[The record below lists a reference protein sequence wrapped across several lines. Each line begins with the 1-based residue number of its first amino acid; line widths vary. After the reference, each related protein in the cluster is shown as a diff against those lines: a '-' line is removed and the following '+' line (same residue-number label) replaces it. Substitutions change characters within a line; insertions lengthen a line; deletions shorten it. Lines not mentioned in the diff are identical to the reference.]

1 MSPSRRLAA
10 YILRYR
16 SSFLLGLGSV
26 VIAASVSLAGPW
38 VLKYAVD
45 DLRTGV
51 TMEKVRLYAGAL
63 LALALVGGVFRFL
76 MRRVIMGVARSIEYD
91 MRNDFFAQLQ
101 RFELAYFQ
109 QRRTGDLMSRA
120 TNDLN
125 AVRMM
130 IGPAA
135 MFSANTALTLVVG
148 IALMISMHPWL
159 ALVALLP
166 LPVVSLSVRHMGAAV
181 HRRFEGIQEQLAD
194 ISAVMQETLAG
205 VRVVR
210 AYRQEAPEV
219 ARFGRANLEYLRRNR
234 GLIGV
239 MALFSPIIGLFMGT
253 SALLVLWLGSREVV
267 AGRMSVGELVAF
279 NGYLVLLSWP
289 VIAFGWVSNLIQ
301 RGTASWKR
309 MVEVWDTPVGIDE
322 PATGGRLPAG
332 PSPLDGDIEFRHL
345 TFTYGD
351 AVVLQDVDVRLAA
364 GTTTAV
370 VGATG
375 SGKSTLLS
383 LLPRLHEAP
392 EGTVFIGGV
401 DVRDLPLG
409 LLRRSIGFVQQ
420 EPFLFSASVADN
432 VAFGAMGAAVEP
444 GDVEAAAAVARLDQ
458 DILDLPQGY
467 QTMVGERGVTLSGGQ
482 KQRVALAR
490 ALMVEPRI
498 LILDD
503 ALSAVDTYTEEEI
516 LRGLRAAMQR
526 RTSLIVSHR
535 ISTVRHADLILVL
548 DGGRIV
554 EQGTHDSLVGQNG
567 AYAALYRKQLL
578 EDELEAS

>member
-1 MSPSRRLAA
+1 MSPTRRLAA
-10 YILRYR
+10 YVLRYR
-16 SSFLLGLGSV
+16 TSFLLGLGSV

-45 DLRTGV
+45 DLRAGV

-63 LALALVGGVFRFL
+63 LALALIGGVFRFL

-148 IALMISMHPWL
+148 IAMMISMHPWL

-166 LPVVSLSVRHMGAAV
+166 LPVVSLSVRYVGAAV
-181 HRRFEGIQEQLAD
+181 HRRFERIQEQLAD

-210 AYRQEAPEV
+210 TYQQEASEV
-219 ARFGRANLEYLRRNR
+219 ARFGRANQEYLLSNR

-239 MALFSPIIGLFMGT
+239 MALFSPSIGLFMGT
-253 SALLVLWLGSREVV
+253 STLLVLWLGSREVV
-267 AGRMSVGELVAF
+267 ADRMSVGELVAF

-322 PATGGRLPAG
+322 SAEGGRLPAG

-345 TFTYGD
+345 SFAYGD
-351 AVVLQDVDVRLAA
+351 AVVLRDVNVRLPA

-370 VGATG
+370 VGPTG

-444 GDVEAAAAVARLDQ
+444 GDVERAAAVARLDK
-458 DILDLPQGY
+458 DIPDLPQGY
-467 QTMVGERGVTLSGGQ
+467 ETTVGERGVTLSGGQ

-490 ALMVEPRI
+490 ALMVEPRV
-498 LILDD
+498 LVLDD
-503 ALSAVDTYTEEEI
+503 ALSAVDTYTEAEI
-516 LRGLRAAMQR
+516 LRGLRAMMRQ

-554 EQGTHDSLVGQNG
+554 EQGTHDSLVAEHG

-578 EDELEAS
+578 EDELGAS